1 MKKQRNK
8 IIHIPTTYEIF
19 ICLSAMPIYSKIL
32 LINEDEQPYT
42 NFLKWLIEK
51 DFYNDRKSKKITIQK
66 IATEY
71 QTNST
76 KVTKWIKQIYKQIIE
91 LNSEKPELFQENQIK
106 VCMIIQHFDNLCF
119 FYLFLPV
126 LPREYETISIPFLRA
141 KLGTSTFWV
150 KQVEYEVDKNKISI
164 NLTLDGASLNKY
176 RELSID
182 KALFQEK
189 IGIMD
194 LYYKHSFE
202 LDSILNKLYRN

>member
-8 IIHIPTTYEIF
+8 IIHTPTTHEIF
-19 ICLSAMPIYSKIL
+19 ICLSAMPIYSKKL
-32 LINEDEQPYT
+32 LLNEDEKPYT

-51 DFYNDRKSKKITIQK
+51 DFYKNRKSKITIQK
-66 IATEY
+66 IGAEY
-71 QTNST
+71 QTNTS
-76 KVTKWIKQIYKQIIE
+76 KITKWIKEIYDQILE
-91 LNSEKPELFQENQIK
+91 LNYENAELFQENPIK
-106 VCMIIQHFDNLCF
+106 VFLTIHHFDNLCF
-119 FYLFLPV
+119 FYLFLSV

-150 KQVEYEVDKNKISI
+150 KQVEYEVYENKISI
-164 NLTLDGASLNKY
+164 NLTLDGASLNKF

-202 LDSILNKLYRN
+202 LDNIINKLYRT